1 MLVFFCVVSSVI
13 TSLLWFIDFTNKI
26 CAEVNRVWSSLEGK
40 KTLMLLTLR
49 ASVAHGDMLMRTCFD
64 WATHV
69 SDSG

>member
-40 KTLMLLTLR
+40 NPYALS
-49 ASVAHGDMLMRTCFD
+49 AAHSEG
-64 WATHV
+64 
-69 SDSG
+69 